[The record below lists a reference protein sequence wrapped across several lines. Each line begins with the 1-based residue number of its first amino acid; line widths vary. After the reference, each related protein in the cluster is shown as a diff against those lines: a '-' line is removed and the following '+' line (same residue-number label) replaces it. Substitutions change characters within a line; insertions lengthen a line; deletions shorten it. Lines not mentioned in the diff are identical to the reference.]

1 MAKGAT
7 KFKNLSELPD
17 EVREKIYSLRL
28 PVDMDEPIDEYM
40 ENFDNIVVENCMYHS
55 DTLYAQN
62 IVKEYKLAEE
72 KHREFSAMAFPM
84 VVIKNGIVVKNR
96 FGKTEKPKTK
106 SKMSKE
112 EVLDKIKAHN
122 DIEKRVEDVFDLI
135 GVIKEHEYID
145 KIEFLNDRV
154 VAYCENNLI
163 DDTKAYDIP
172 MEYLWMSDDDVTE
185 SFRKKLE
192 EERIRL
198 EEERAD
204 TERRKAE
211 AKKKRQ
217 RTIYEKL
224 KRKFEGQ

>member
-1 MAKGAT
+1 MAKGTT

-28 PVDMDEPIDEYM
+28 PDDMDKPIDEYM
-40 ENFDNIVVENCMYHS
+40 EIFDTIVVENCMYHS

-72 KHREFSAMAFPM
+72 KHREFTAMAIPM
-84 VVIKNGIVVKNR
+84 VVIKNGIVIKNR

-112 EVLDKIKAHN
+112 EVLDKIKAHS
-122 DIEKRVEDVFDLI
+122 DIEERVEEVFDII
-135 GVIKEHEYID
+135 GIISEQEFINE
-145 KIEFLNDRV
+145 IEFINDRV
-154 VAYCENNLI
+154 VVYCDNKWM
-163 DDTKAYDIP
+163 DDTKTYEIP
-172 MEYLWMSDDDVTE
+172 VEYLWMSDDEVTE

-224 KRKFEGQ
+224 KKKFEGQ

>member
-1 MAKGAT
+1 MAKGNT

-28 PVDMDEPIDEYM
+28 PVDMDVPFDEYM
-40 ENFDNIVVENCMYHS
+40 EQFDTIVVENCMYHS

-62 IVKEYKLAEE
+62 IVIEYKLAEE
-72 KHREFSAMAFPM
+72 KHREFSAMALPM
-84 VVIKNGIVVKNR
+84 VIIKNGIVIKNR
-96 FGKTEKPKTK
+96 FGKTEKPKTEN
-106 SKMSKE
+106 KMSKE
-112 EVLDKIKAHN
+112 EVLGKIKAHN

-135 GVIKEHEYID
+135 GVISEHEFID
-145 KIEFLNDRV
+145 NIEFLNDRV
-154 VAYCENNLI
+154 VAYCDKWM
-163 DDTKAYDIP
+163 DDKKAYDIP
-172 MEYLWMSDDDVTE
+172 LEYLWMSDDEVTE

-224 KRKFEGQ
+224 KKKFEGQ